1 MTTPLLVVGSMRSG
15 TTLLNR
21 LLAAHPAVAMIY
33 HPTRFFEWATE
44 APLLDGPGALAKLSE
59 TYGYFG
65 KLDET
70 TRARSQEA
78 LRALPAGAPK
88 GEIYRALIGSLAGTP
103 GAQVVGEKYAGRG
116 AEMQPFHSLVPDG
129 KILMI
134 VRDPRDVLLSNKKR
148 MEQEA
153 EMENY
158 WAGSHLM
165 VLDDWADL
173 AVRHRSFD
181 QVQGGT
187 YLQIRYEDLVSEPE
201 PSLRRVCAFIGV
213 PFAPEM
219 LQEGALRHDD
229 GREWRANTS
238 HGEAY
243 AAVSDQ
249 SVGAYRAALS
259 AGELVCV
266 NALLREHMRMFGY
279 ATDPPVAETDV
290 LVDACN
296 QFLSLGRIVTR
307 HRIGDPRLYGRTRSE
322 SENLFWFVEKVLAYA
337 GLDPTLFLKGFATGR
352 AVTVRSA
359 EIAMQPVAAEVGTL
373 RLSFESV
380 SQELRNVRAAI
391 DRFPS
396 LLNVLKRFLRK
407 PPA

>member
-1 MTTPLLVVGSMRSG
+1 
-15 TTLLNR
+15 
-21 LLAAHPAVAMIY
+21 
-33 HPTRFFEWATE
+33 
-44 APLLDGPGALAKLSE
+44 
-59 TYGYFG
+59 
-65 KLDET
+65 
-70 TRARSQEA
+70 
-78 LRALPAGAPK
+78 
-88 GEIYRALIGSLAGTP
+88 
-103 GAQVVGEKYAGRG
+103 
-116 AEMQPFHSLVPDG
+116 
-129 KILMI
+129 
-134 VRDPRDVLLSNKKR
+134 
-148 MEQEA
+148 
-153 EMENY
+153 
-158 WAGSHLM
+158 
-165 VLDDWADL
+165 
-173 AVRHRSFD
+173 
-181 QVQGGT
+181 
-187 YLQIRYEDLVSEPE
+187 
-201 PSLRRVCAFIGV
+201 
-213 PFAPEM
+213 
-219 LQEGALRHDD
+219 
-229 GREWRANTS
+229 
-238 HGEAY
+238 
-243 AAVSDQ
+243 
-249 SVGAYRAALS
+249 VGAYRAALS